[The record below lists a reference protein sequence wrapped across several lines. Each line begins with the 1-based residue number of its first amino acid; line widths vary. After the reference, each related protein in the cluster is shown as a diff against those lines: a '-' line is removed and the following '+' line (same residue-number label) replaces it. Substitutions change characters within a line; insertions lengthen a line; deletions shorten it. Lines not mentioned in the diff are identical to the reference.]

1 MEDFINRVY
10 TISAMESF
18 GVISTQ
24 RVSNG
29 LAPLNVFSGST
40 TSATTAVTTAGT
52 TAGAATAG
60 AAAAASA
67 AEIDLTSD
75 NEQPDNISSTAMTAP
90 LSAVNAAAATA
101 ALSAGTVLDLNASS
115 YYENGFDFEEPE
127 IMEVEDAET
136 EPTALEVAQAEL
148 AAQQAAAHNTFTAYM
163 QAVNSGAANIAD
175 AGAAAAATAAAA
187 ASAAA
192 SAAGTKRARGKQPSA
207 KRSSSSD
214 AAAAAAPTTEPA
226 SKRRKSDTATLRKNA
241 KEPLEEHVRCCIECE
256 EEGELAMC
264 TKCPR
269 VYHFH
274 CLLRIDERCSELTD
288 ITQLPDPWYCPRV
301 SAY

>member
-24 RVSNG
+24 RVING

-40 TSATTAVTTAGT
+40 AGATTAVTTAAT
-52 TAGAATAG
+52 TTAG
-60 AAAAASA
+60 AAAAAA
-67 AEIDLTSD
+67 AGTAEIDLTSD
-75 NEQPDNISSTAMTAP
+75 NEQPDNSSSSAMTVP
-90 LSAVNAAAATA
+90 LSAVNAAAAA
-101 ALSAGTVLDLNASS
+101 AATLNAGTVLDLNASS

-148 AAQQAAAHNTFTAYM
+148 AAQQAAAHNAFTAYM
-163 QAVNSGAANIAD
+163 QAVNSGAAKIAD

-192 SAAGTKRARGKQPSA
+192 AAGTKRARSKQAAA
-207 KRSSSSD
+207 KRSSSGD
-214 AAAAAAPTTEPA
+214 TTGAAPAAEPS
-226 SKRRKSDTATLRKNA
+226 SKRRKSDTAALRKNA